1 VNVSER
7 IDRLRRALEE
17 PLLITNPTNVR
28 YLTAFESSNAVLL
41 VDADRVRLFA
51 DFRYAAAAQE
61 VAHVEF
67 EETKRDV
74 LGDLAERLSG
84 RFGFEPA
91 HLSYSGYEKLR
102 AGGLE
107 LVPRAAAVEALRAV
121 KDEGELDAL
130 RRACAIT
137 DRVYERLA
145 EEPFVGRTERDVAWT
160 MTQLFHDDGADSVAF
175 ELIVASGPNAAKP
188 HARATDRE
196 IGPGET
202 VVIDAGCAIDG
213 YTSDYT
219 RTYST
224 GPLPDDLR
232 DAYRVALEAQQA
244 ALDGIRAG
252 LTGVQADALA
262 RSVVDATQFN
272 GRFGHG
278 LGHGLGLDVHEA
290 PRLSAESADTL
301 TPGNVITV
309 EPGIYLDG
317 VGGIRIE
324 DDVVVA
330 EGGIENVTRLRKDLV
345 DVG

>member
-1 VNVSER
+1 MNDR
-7 IDRLRRALEE
+7 IDRLRRTLEE

-41 VDADRVRLFA
+41 VEPHRVRLFA
-51 DFRYAAAAQE
+51 DFRYATAAQG
-61 VAHVEF
+61 VAGIEF

-107 LVPRAAAVEALRAV
+107 LVPRPAVVEALRAV
-121 KDEGELDAL
+121 KDERELDAL
-130 RRACAIT
+130 RRACAIA

-145 EEPFVGRTERDVAWT
+145 EQPFVGHTERDVAWT
-160 MTQLFHDDGADSVAF
+160 MTQLFHNEGADTVAF
-175 ELIVASGPNAAKP
+175 ELIVASGSNAAKP

-196 IGPGET
+196 IGRRET

-219 RTYST
+219 RTFST
-224 GPLPDDLR
+224 GPLPDEIR
-232 DAYRVALEAQQA
+232 DAYRVVLEAQQA
-244 ALDGIRAG
+244 ALEGIRAG
-252 LTGVQADALA
+252 LTGAEADALA
-262 RSVVDATQFN
+262 RSIVDATQFK

-278 LGHGLGLDVHEA
+278 LGHGLGLDIHEA
-290 PRLSAESADTL
+290 PRLSAESTDTL
-301 TPGNVITV
+301 APGNVVTV

-324 DDVVVA
+324 DDVVVTD
-330 EGGIENVTRLRKDLV
+330 GGIENLTRLRKVLL